1 MSNGYGYHKR
11 LSEEQCISKLDGFLS
26 FVGGDC
32 GFLWDGNP
40 SLIEEYGLSNVVGLE
55 VDFRKEIILGDAF
68 PVGNSYEGK
77 FSSLGIVKKQN
88 NFLYCLE
95 DYDENI
101 SLIANTRVVYDKLK
115 NQFDIQT
122 EAVFNGFSKSIE
134 NGITWILESELEQKM
149 KDLSSKL
156 KKIV

>member
-1 MSNGYGYHKR
+1 MSFWGHPAGKR
-11 LSEEQCISKLDGFLS
+11 
-26 FVGGDC
+26 
-32 GFLWDGNP
+32 
-40 SLIEEYGLSNVVGLE
+40 
-55 VDFRKEIILGDAF
+55 A
-68 PVGNSYEGK
+68 
-77 FSSLGIVKKQN
+77 KKQN